1 MTASPQL
8 KRVASTQWENFHQ
21 SQSATV
27 QRHYQLLPAAG
38 KMTANSLRQ
47 SAELVLDLI
56 DEARQSGATIR
67 PLASNWSFSK
77 ISAQE
82 NCWMLDTTWSRR
94 KNRLRPRN
102 LDPGFAG
109 DPDGLML
116 LQCGQTI
123 SYLNHTIEREFGR
136 SLATTGASNGQTY
149 VGAMSAGTHGSAIG
163 EGAMQ
168 SRVVAIQLLSVD
180 RQNLWLE
187 RPGKKVLKP
196 ELVAEFGSTLKRDDD
211 LFDAA
216 LCSLGLLGV
225 IHAVVVETVPI
236 FLLSSSQFEHAY
248 DSKLRN
254 AMRSL
259 DPASLDIPGD
269 VDVPAGN
276 PQPYFFQFV
285 LNPHAPDDPTRVKLM
300 YKLPWDPTHTIDY
313 REQGKWGPTY
323 DLAEFVGKLL
333 ESASAFTPLIATQIF
348 KLQLS
353 LFRNKVGTWGQ
364 TFNYTTP
371 RRATA
376 GAAIAVPASRSD
388 EALDIFIKT
397 HKDHGPAP
405 LAFACRFV
413 QKTPGYLSFT
423 RFDPTCV
430 IDIDGL
436 AHGGTLPMME
446 RIRTALDDAGIP
458 YAQHWGK
465 HHDLRHGRLERSY
478 GADLAAFRAARD
490 RLLPSAADKTVFELG
505 SPETAVGS

>member
-1 MTASPQL
+1 MSANPEL
-8 KRVASTQWENFHQ
+8 KRVQSTQWANFHQ
-21 SQSATV
+21 SHTANA
-27 QRHYQLLPAAG
+27 QRHYQLLPASG
-38 KMTANSLRQ
+38 HMTAATLKQ

-56 DEARQSGATIR
+56 DEAKAAGATIR
-67 PLASNWSFSK
+67 PFASCWSFSK
-77 ISAQE
+77 NSVE
-82 NCWMLDTTWSRR
+82 DNCWMLDTTWARR

-102 LDPGFAG
+102 LDPGFTG

-123 SYLNHTIEREFGR
+123 SYLNHTIERDYGR

-149 VGAMSAGTHGSAIG
+149 VGAMSAGTHGSAVR

-168 SRVVAIQLLSVD
+168 SRVVAIQLLTVD

-187 RPGKKVLKP
+187 RPGKKILNP
-196 ELVAEFGSTLKRDDD
+196 DLVAQFGAELKRDDD

-236 FLLSSSQFEHAY
+236 FLLSASQFEHAY
-248 DSKLRN
+248 DDTLRQ
-254 AMRSL
+254 AMRNV
-259 DPASLDIPGD
+259 DPASLDIPSD
-269 VDVPAGN
+269 VKIPAAN
-276 PQPYFFQFV
+276 PKPYFFQFV
-285 LNPHAPDDPTRVKLM
+285 LNPHAPDDPVRVKLM
-300 YKLPWDPTHTIDY
+300 YKLPWDPNHKIDY

-348 KLQLS
+348 KLQLR

-376 GAAIAVPASRSD
+376 GAAIGVPAERSD
-388 EALDIFIKT
+388 EALDIFVKT
-397 HKDHGPAP
+397 HADHGPAP

-413 QKTPGYLSFT
+413 KKTDGYLSFT
-423 RFDPTCV
+423 RFDKTCV

-446 RIRTALDDAGIP
+446 RIRTALDQAGIP
-458 YAQHWGK
+458 YTQHWGK
-465 HHDLRHGRLERSY
+465 HHDYRQGRLERSY
-478 GADLAAFRAARD
+478 GSDLAAFKAARA
-490 RLLPSAADKTVFELG
+490 RLLPSASDRRVFELK
-505 SPETAVGS
+505 SEVSVVGR

>member
-1 MTASPQL
+1 MPASPQL
-8 KRVASTQWENFHQ
+8 KRVDSTDWENFHQ
-21 SQSATV
+21 SQTANAA
-27 QRHYQLLPAAG
+27 RHYQLLPAPG

-47 SAELVLDLI
+47 SADLVLDLI
-56 DEARQSGATIR
+56 DEARDAGATIR

-77 ISAQE
+77 ISAQD
-82 NCWMLDTTWSRR
+82 NCWMLDTTWARR

-102 LDPGFAG
+102 LDPGFTG
-109 DPDGLML
+109 DADGLML

-123 SYLNHTIEREFGR
+123 SYLNHTIERDFGR

-163 EGAMQ
+163 EGATQ
-168 SRVVAIQLLSVD
+168 GRVVAIQLLSVD

-187 RPGKKVLKP
+187 RPGKPIVKP
-196 ELVAEFGSTLKRDDD
+196 ELVAQFGATLKRDDD

-236 FLLSSSQFEHAY
+236 FLLSASQFEHAY
-248 DSKLRN
+248 DDTLRN
-254 AMRSL
+254 AMRNL
-259 DPASLDIPGD
+259 DPASLDIPAD

-285 LNPHAPDDPTRVKLM
+285 LNPHAPDDPVRVKIM
-300 YKLPWDPTHTIDY
+300 YDLPWDPRHKIDY

-333 ESASAFTPLIATQIF
+333 ESLKAFTPLIATQIF

-353 LFRNKVGTWGQ
+353 LFRNKVGTWGE

-376 GAAIAVPASRSD
+376 GAAIAVPADRSD
-388 EALDIFIKT
+388 QALDIFIKT
-397 HKDHGPAP
+397 HKEHGPAP

-446 RIRTALDDAGIP
+446 KIRAALDDAGIP

-465 HHDLRHGRLERSY
+465 HHDQRLGRLERSY
-478 GADLAAFRAARD
+478 GADLDAFKAARA
-490 RLLPSAADKTVFELG
+490 RLLPSASDRRVFELK
-505 SPETAVGS
+505 SDVSVVGR